1 NNFLYCLIVVSFWT
15 FFTAY
20 SLAAEEC
27 GSVNIFQIECFI
39 ENTLFSGFLLFS
51 TAGISSVLS
60 AFFITHFI
68 MNMNGRKDSV
78 VHSILFTF
86 IIIFTVRFFYTM
98 NFSETGWRPF
108 FIGYLLTLISY
119 AILQYF
125 RKKLS

>member
-1 NNFLYCLIVVSFWT
+1 M
-15 FFTAY
+15 
-20 SLAAEEC
+20 
-27 GSVNIFQIECFI
+27 
-39 ENTLFSGFLLFS
+39 FS